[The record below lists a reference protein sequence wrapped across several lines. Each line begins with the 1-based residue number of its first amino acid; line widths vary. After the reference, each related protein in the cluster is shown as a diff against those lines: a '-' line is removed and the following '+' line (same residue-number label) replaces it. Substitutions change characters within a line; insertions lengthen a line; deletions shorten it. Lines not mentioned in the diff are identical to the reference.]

1 MMFSNLLKKI
11 KQKAYRMVRQSGVE
25 TEKVVPNRQ
34 TNPERRRNQTKTK
47 QEKNPEHK
55 DKKRTTNL
63 T

>member
-34 TNPERRRNQTKTK
+34 TNPERRRTETKLKQNRKKTQSTKTRSAP
-47 QEKNPEHK
+47 Q
-55 DKKRTTNL
+55 T
-63 T
+63 